1 MYTTK
6 SVAIRG
12 LVVKPSFSELLDA
25 VRKVVAGKGDEW
37 ERLKAVCDLLYER
50 VEYYNWV
57 GFYIV
62 EEGGKVLALGPYRGK
77 PTGHMKIE
85 AGSGVCGRVAQ
96 SKEPVIIDD
105 VRKEKNY
112 LACDDDVR
120 SEIVVPVF
128 KAGELVAELDI
139 DSKRVSAFGQD
150 DLQFLR
156 QVAALVAPLF

>member
-1 MYTTK
+1 MYTIK

-12 LVVKPSFSELLDA
+12 LVVSTNFSEILDA
-25 VRKVVAGKGDEW
+25 VRRIVAGKGDDW
-37 ERLKAVCDLLYER
+37 GRLKAVCDLLYER
-50 VEYYNWV
+50 VEYYDWV

-85 AGSGVCGRVAQ
+85 AGRGVCGRVAQ
-96 SKEPVIIDD
+96 SRKPVVIDD
-105 VRKEKNY
+105 VSKEKNY

-120 SEIVVPVF
+120 SEIVMPVF

-139 DSKRVSAFGQD
+139 DSKRVSAFGEE